1 MTYKDFV
8 SKSVATF

>member
-8 SKSVATF
+8 LEALSAF